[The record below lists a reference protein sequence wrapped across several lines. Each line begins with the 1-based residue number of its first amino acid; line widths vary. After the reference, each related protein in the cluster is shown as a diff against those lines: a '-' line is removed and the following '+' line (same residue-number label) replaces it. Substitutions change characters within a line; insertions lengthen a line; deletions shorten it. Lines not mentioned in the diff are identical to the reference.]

1 MSAAPG
7 RLPPHPIGGDHEHV
21 DTISSTTT
29 IFVLVVLAVFLHAI
43 QWVLLPFVVSG
54 LLAYLCTPAVDWL
67 TRRARLP
74 RSLVAGLVFAA
85 LVALAALIVFL
96 SVPSLGPELMAVAT
110 DFQGTVEGLARDLI
124 GQETVTL
131 FGRPM
136 NATEFG
142 EAAVAAISASIQQI
156 GGIPLIGALA
166 LGGAFGVFLSLVLLF
181 YFLQGGPQILQG
193 LLWLIPPRQRPLIR
207 RIWRRLD
214 PVLRRYLIGIII
226 VVAYATAAA
235 YVGLGLVLGLPH
247 AVFLALLTGILEMIP
262 MIGPAAAVAI
272 AGLIAVRHAT
282 GIEAIIGYAIYA
294 TVLRLSIDQLF
305 GPLAL
310 GAAARMHPVLIIFC
324 FLSGGILFGIAG
336 VILAVP
342 VALVAKI
349 TLATLYDEPLGAEA
363 SSGEESR

>member
-1 MSAAPG
+1 
-7 RLPPHPIGGDHEHV
+7 
-21 DTISSTTT
+21 
-29 IFVLVVLAVFLHAI
+29 
-43 QWVLLPFVVSG
+43 
-54 LLAYLCTPAVDWL
+54 
-67 TRRARLP
+67 
-74 RSLVAGLVFAA
+74 
-85 LVALAALIVFL
+85 
-96 SVPSLGPELMAVAT
+96 
-110 DFQGTVEGLARDLI
+110 
-124 GQETVTL
+124 
-131 FGRPM
+131 M

>member
-1 MSAAPG
+1 MSAAPS
-7 RLPPHPIGGDHEHV
+7 RVPPRPLGDDHEHV
-21 DTISSTTT
+21 DKISTTTT
-29 IFVLVVLAVFLHAI
+29 IFVLIVLAVFLHAI

-67 TRRARLP
+67 TRRTRLP
-74 RSLVAGLVFAA
+74 RSLLAAAVFAA
-85 LVALAALIVFL
+85 LVAIAAWIGFL
-96 SVPSLGPELMAVAT
+96 SVPSLGPELMAVTT
-110 DFQGTVEGLARDLI
+110 DLQGTVEGLARDLI
-124 GQETVTL
+124 GQQTVIL
-131 FGRPM
+131 FGHPM
-136 NATEFG
+136 NATELG
-142 EAAVAAISASIQQI
+142 EAAMTAIRAAIEQL

-166 LGGAFGVFLSLVLLF
+166 LGSVFGAFLALVLLF
-181 YFLQGGPQILQG
+181 YFLQGGPQILRG

-214 PVLRRYLIGIII
+214 PVLKRYIIGIII

-247 AVFLALLTGILEMIP
+247 AVFLALLTGFLEMIP
-262 MIGPAAAVAI
+262 MIGPAAAIAI
-272 AGLIAVRHAT
+272 AGLIAVRQAT
-282 GIEAIIGYAIYA
+282 GIEPIIAYAIYA